1 MLRRSIRKVSQECG
15 EGVLPRSDED
25 RVRVWCCFIRQRRN
39 VEAAE
44 RDVGA
49 ARTIVVGD
57 SVRAIGV
64 GDVDL
69 NDHQVGSIVEI
80 ERLDVLILQSD
91 FEVGIE
97 VRGESRQ
104 AQGRKERVLDRPPI
118 GTRRLRQRR
127 EDEFYASQWR
137 SHSYKLLYIVK

>member
-1 MLRRSIRKVSQECG
+1 
-15 EGVLPRSDED
+15 
-25 RVRVWCCFIRQRRN
+25 
-39 VEAAE
+39 
-44 RDVGA
+44 
-49 ARTIVVGD
+49 
-57 SVRAIGV
+57 GV

-91 FEVGIE
+91 LEVGIE

-127 EDEFYASQWR
+127 EDEFNASQWR
-137 SHSYKLLYIVK
+137 SHSYKLLYIVKAVKWFSDASQSRFGGCEIAAD